1 MKMSDLSINTD
12 LVVSTASSIS
22 EINNQIRADFDRAQ
36 AAVNQMDLGWDG
48 EAATQAIG
56 KFNEIRN
63 NYVDA
68 RYDVISNYVNF
79 LLQQVGQG
87 YEQTENVNVSLADA
101 FK

>member
-1 MKMSDLSINTD
+1 MSDLLINTD
-12 LVVSTASSIS
+12 LVVNTASTVS
-22 EINNQIRADFDRAQ
+22 EINGQIRADFDRVQ
-36 AAVNQMDLGWDG
+36 AAVNQLDLGWDG

-56 KFNEIRN
+56 KFNEIKN

-68 RYDVISNYVNF
+68 RYDVINNYVNF

-87 YEQTENVNVSLADA
+87 HEQTESVNVSLADA